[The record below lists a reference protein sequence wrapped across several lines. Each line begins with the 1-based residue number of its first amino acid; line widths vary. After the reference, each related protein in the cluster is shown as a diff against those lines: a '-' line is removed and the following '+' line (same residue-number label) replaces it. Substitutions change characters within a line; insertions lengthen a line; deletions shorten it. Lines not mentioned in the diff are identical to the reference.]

1 MIQIVLHR
9 SLSLVIACCVVR
21 QWKQGDID
29 HGWQDKSPDLRR
41 GYVVGWIECFVPFT
55 AWGCWRT
62 GHKAQR
68 VQCHERH
75 RLRFC
80 GR

>member
-9 SLSLVIACCVVR
+9 SLSFIIACSVV
-21 QWKQGDID
+21 KQGERGDID

-41 GYVVGWIECFVPFT
+41 GHVVGWIECFSALT
-55 AWGCWRT
+55 ACACWRT

-68 VQCHERH
+68 IQCHERH
-75 RLRFC
+75 RPCFS